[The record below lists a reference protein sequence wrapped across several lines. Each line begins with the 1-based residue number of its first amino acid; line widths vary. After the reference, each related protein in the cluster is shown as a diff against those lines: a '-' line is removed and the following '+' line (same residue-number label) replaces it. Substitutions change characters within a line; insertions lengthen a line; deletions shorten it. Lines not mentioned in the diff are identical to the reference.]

1 MAPDQTKKLIIMLVL
16 LVVLVAV
23 WWLVLFGPLSG
34 AAAGPTP
41 EVVVTGEPLEGPGEA
56 AEGQDE
62 GEVPSAD
69 EVDELLRDVTAFL
82 GSGPP
87 SVPDGLRDPF
97 ALAEPG
103 GTGLTPV
110 PGTSGT
116 RKPKEQPVLRFNLS
130 AILWDAKEPMAVINR
145 AVVTEGDPVGAG
157 ITVSKIEPTSVTISF
172 RYWGRRNDVRLLLEP
187 R

>member
-1 MAPDQTKKLIIMLVL
+1 MAPDQTKKLIMMLVL
-16 LVVLVAV
+16 LVVLAAA

-34 AAAGPTP
+34 TAAGPTR
-41 EVVVTGEPLEGPGEA
+41 EVVTGGEPLEEPGEA

-62 GEVPSAD
+62 GKVPTAD

-87 SVPDGLRDPF
+87 SVRDGLRDPF

-103 GTGLTPV
+103 GNGLTPV
-110 PGTSGT
+110 PGTSGNK
-116 RKPKEQPVLRFNLS
+116 KPKEQPVLRFNLS

-145 AVVTEGDPVGAG
+145 AVVAEGDPVGAG
-157 ITVSKIEPTSVTISF
+157 ITVSKIEPTSVTVSF
-172 RYWGRRNDVRLLLEP
+172 RYWGRQNDVRLLLEP